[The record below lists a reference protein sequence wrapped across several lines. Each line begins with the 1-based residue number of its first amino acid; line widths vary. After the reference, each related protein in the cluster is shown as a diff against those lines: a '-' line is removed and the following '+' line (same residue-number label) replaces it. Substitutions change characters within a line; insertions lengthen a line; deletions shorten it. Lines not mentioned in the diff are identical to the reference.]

1 MSFKSK
7 CELCNDETKGMVYE
21 CGPDTFWKTKARICC
36 RNYECNAFSEA
47 HLYPDDVMPERST
60 KSDEKTGEA
69 DAIPDFRFTE
79 ADKVPLF
86 DDEGNAIAPKPEGVK
101 KKTAA
106 KKTTRKKAEKK

>member
-7 CELCNDETKGMVYE
+7 CDLCNDETRGMVYE
-21 CGPDTFWKTKARICC
+21 CGPDTFQKTKARICC

-47 HLYPDDVMPERST
+47 HLYPDDVMPEKST
-60 KSDEKTGEA
+60 EIEDKAEEK
-69 DAIPDFRFTE
+69 DIISDFRFTE

-86 DDEGNAIAPKPEGVK
+86 DDEGNAIAPKPDGAK
-101 KKTAA
+101 KKAAA

>member
-7 CELCNDETKGMVYE
+7 CDLCNDETRGMVYE
-21 CGPDTFWKTKARICC
+21 CGPDTFQKTKVRICC
-36 RNYECNAFSEA
+36 RNYGCNAFSVA
-47 HLYPDDVMPERST
+47 HLYPDDVMPEKST
-60 KSDEKTGEA
+60 KSNEKTEEA
-69 DAIPDFRFTE
+69 DTIPDFRFTE

-86 DDEGNAIAPKPEGVK
+86 DDEGNVVAPKPDEVT

>member
-1 MSFKSK
+1 MPKKST
-7 CELCNDETKGMVYE
+7 ESN
-21 CGPDTFWKTKARICC
+21 
-36 RNYECNAFSEA
+36 
-47 HLYPDDVMPERST
+47 
-60 KSDEKTGEA
+60 EKTE
-69 DAIPDFRFTE
+69 DKDNIPDFRFTE

>member
-7 CELCNDETKGMVYE
+7 CDLCGDETRGMVYE
-21 CGPDTFWKTKARICC
+21 CGPDTFQKTKVRICC
-36 RNYECNAFSEA
+36 RNYGCNAFTEA
-47 HLYPDDVMPERST
+47 RLYPGDVMPEKST
-60 KSDEKTGEA
+60 EKDCDSNELDYIAG
-69 DAIPDFRFTE
+69 FRFTE